1 MATRRRPGRGQG
13 GFTLLE
19 MMIATAILAL
29 ALTTLVDATTR
40 AINAANHAKLV
51 STATF
56 LARSRLVDLE
66 DQLAEKGFTD
76 DSFAKEESG
85 DFDDKGFKRFRWTVV
100 VDKVELPA
108 TDQVQTLVSKALT
121 GQQTQAGGGGL
132 DSAGADAA
140 KAGAAGGG
148 LGAGASSLASQF
160 GIIKDV
166 LEQGIRRVK
175 VTVAW
180 QEAGQPKTLEV
191 VEYLTDPRRVDQSIQ
206 FGGPGGI
213 PGLGGAGG
221 VPGAGGIDNVGKT
234 GGGNPAPPGGKP

>member
-1 MATRRRPGRGQG
+1 MMAMAKRRRGHGQG

-29 ALTTLVDATTR
+29 ALTSLVDATTR

-76 DSFAKEESG
+76 DAFAKEESG

-108 TDQVQTLVSKALT
+108 TDEVQTLVSKAVT
-121 GQQTQAGGGGL
+121 GQQTAAGGGGL
-132 DSAGADAA
+132 DSAGTDAA
-140 KAGAAGGG
+140 KAAGGG

-166 LEQGIRRVK
+166 LEQGIRRIK

-180 QEAGQPKTLEV
+180 QEAGQPKSLEV

-206 FGGPGGI
+206 FTAPPGGI
-213 PGLGGAGG
+213 PGAGGAGG
-221 VPGAGGIDNVGKT
+221 GAAPGRGAPQGGGAPT
-234 GGGNPAPPGGKP
+234 GGGTRG

>member
-1 MATRRRPGRGQG
+1 MRTRAMRRSRRGQG

-29 ALTTLVDATTR
+29 ALTSLVDATTR
-40 AINAANHAKLV
+40 AINAANHAKLI

-85 DFDDKGFKRFRWTVV
+85 DFDDRGFKRFRWTVV

-108 TDQVQTLVSKALT
+108 ADQVQSLVSKALT
-121 GQQTQAGGGGL
+121 GQQTAAGGGL
-132 DSAGADAA
+132 DSAGGDAA
-140 KAGAAGGG
+140 KAAGGG
-148 LGAGASSLASQF
+148 LGASASSLASQF

-180 QEAGQPKTLEV
+180 QEVGQPKSLEV

-206 FGGPGGI
+206 FSAPPGGI
-213 PGLGGAGG
+213 PGLGG
-221 VPGAGGIDNVGKT
+221 
-234 GGGNPAPPGGKP
+234 PGGSSDGKGGPGNSPIPGTKG